1 MIWERLIKLEKEI
14 IEVLDKHLTEYN
26 EPGMDRFNKPGWTNR
41 TWSNMSIRR
50 AHVDVVDARET
61 KGLWMAHICLFPMKK
76 NGGPIYGFDII
87 AGKNKI
93 TGEFHDF
100 SPLLK
105 KEHPLTRWFIEEN
118 KWFKPSKVRELPDW
132 AKAIFSE
139 GMIAAGNVREEKEL
153 EQICTLALSN
163 LNAYIDKIGH
173 FNSDS
178 NEEDVIRAQ
187 NFYCENQQKN
197 PHTPKTMQSLGL
209 PEEDIKLFCA
219 DNLFPTIK

>member
-14 IEVLDKHLTEYN
+14 IEVLDKNLTEYK

-93 TGEFHDF
+93 TGAFHDF

>member
-1 MIWERLIKLEKEI
+1 MIWERLVKLEEEI
-14 IEVLDKHLTEYN
+14 IGVLNKHLTEYN

-87 AGKNKI
+87 AGKSKI
-93 TGEFHDF
+93 TGAFHDF

-139 GMIAAGNVREEKEL
+139 GMIAAGNVREEREL

-173 FNSDS
+173 YNSDS